1 MTSTASHLEHINPS
15 ELLGFDGISQVVR
28 AQRGSMV
35 FLSGQSAFNPRF
47 ELIGGDDFKAQAIA
61 ALNNVAIAIQ
71 AAGGSAGD
79 IVSSTV
85 YIKGLSP
92 ARSGQFFEAMSQALD
107 GKAFPVHAISL
118 IGIQELGSPEQL
130 IEITSTALL
139 DR

>member
-1 MTSTASHLEHINPS
+1 MTCTASHLEHVNPS

-61 ALNNVAIAIQ
+61 ALNNVAIAVK
-71 AAGGSAGD
+71 AAGGRVTD

-85 YIKGLSP
+85 YIKGLTSM
-92 ARSGQFFEAMSQALD
+92 RSGQFFEAMSQALD
-107 GKAFPVHAISL
+107 GAAFPVHALSI
-118 IGIQELGSPEQL
+118 IGIQELGAPQQL
-130 IEITSTALL
+130 IEIASIAML

>member
-1 MTSTASHLEHINPS
+1 MIHTASHLEHINPS

-35 FLSGQSAFNPRF
+35 FLSGQSAFNSRF

-61 ALNNVAIAIQ
+61 ALNNVAIAVK
-71 AAGGSAGD
+71 AAGGSVAD

-85 YIKGLSP
+85 YIKGLTSM
-92 ARSGQFFEAMSQALD
+92 RSGQFFEAMSQALN
-107 GKAFPVHAISL
+107 GAAFPVHAISI
-118 IGIQELGSPEQL
+118 IGIQELGGPQQL
-130 IEITSTALL
+130 IEIASIAML